1 MVFPEAKKYLFFGY
15 FRVTIN
21 LLKMRVALVG
31 ATGMVGRVLR
41 KIFNN
46 YTVKKLLSVASK
58 KSFGFGEEISFQD
71 THCRILSLEEAISL
85 NPYLSLFSAGCEISK
100 KWALRFVEYGSFVI
114 DNSSAWRMDPN
125 KPLLITEINTGDISE
140 KDKVIA
146 NPNCSTIQF
155 VMILATLHKRYI
167 ARRIVISTYQ
177 AVTGTGKKSRN
188 QLEKESR
195 GKFVEKIYTHQI
207 YKNVLPYCDLLKE
220 GGYTKEEIKLI
231 RETKKIL
238 KEDRISITATN
249 ARLPIT
255 GGHSECVTI
264 SFKKKIYLDEIR
276 NIFSNTP
283 GIIVQD
289 CPENC
294 YYPMPILS
302 KGKDEVFVGRIRR
315 ETSNSLNLWIVAD
328 NLLKGAANNAI
339 QISEYLFNNQFL

>member
-1 MVFPEAKKYLFFGY
+1 
-15 FRVTIN
+15 
-21 LLKMRVALVG
+21 MRVALVG
-31 ATGMVGRVLR
+31 ATGMVGRGLL
-41 KIFNN
+41 KIFN
-46 YTVKKLLSVASK
+46 TVKKLLSVASK
-58 KSFGFGEEISFQD
+58 KSFVFGEEISFQD
-71 THCRILSLEEAISL
+71 THCSCRILSLEEAISL
-85 NPYLSLFSAGCEISK
+85 NPYFSLLSAGCEISK

-125 KPLLITEINTGDISE
+125 KPLLITEINAGDISE

-146 NPNCSTIQF
+146 NPNCSTIQL

-167 ARRIVISTYQ
+167 AHRIVISTYQ
-177 AVTGTGKKSRN
+177 SVTGTGQKSRN
-188 QLEKESR
+188 QLEKESMV
-195 GKFVEKIYTHQI
+195 KFVEKIYYHQI

-238 KEDRISITATN
+238 KEDSISITATN
-249 ARLPIT
+249 ARLPIS

-264 SFKKKIYLDEIR
+264 YFKNKIYLDEIR

-283 GIIVQD
+283 GIVVQD

-315 ETSNSLNLWIVAD
+315 DSSNSLNLWIVAD
-328 NLLKGAANNAI
+328 NLRKGAANNAI